1 MKMNRER
8 QLELIPGGSQTR
20 SKTGRFTDATP
31 KTITKGQGA
40 YVWGDNGNKMLDY
53 IMGLGAILLGYNTR
67 QEVNQ
72 AVNQQLR
79 RGSVFGLPSLL
90 EGELAEQLL
99 EYYPYYDMVRFG
111 KNGVDATTAA
121 VRLARA
127 ITGKYRILS
136 YGYHGCADWCEGR
149 SDNNRGIPIV
159 NRQYLTKFEF
169 NNTKIEQFEFDDVAA
184 VIIEQ
189 PPEEPHET
197 FYKDLAMLCRLHK
210 VIWIQ
215 DEIVTGFRYGVA
227 GAQGRYGFQPDLTC
241 IGKAMANGLPISA
254 LLGKKEHMKLFNE
267 GVSWSS
273 TFGGELTSIA
283 AAKECV
289 KIYTQENLSYYT
301 DELTNKLRSELRTV
315 LKDYAS
321 VDGVGGRLVLNFN
334 KEKEYL
340 QYLRYMH
347 SHNIFI
353 ADRPIFI
360 SMAHTIEHIQR
371 TVDLSGEA
379 IKSIGESQ

>member
-1 MKMNRER
+1 MDWET
-8 QLELIPGGSQTR
+8 QLKLVPGGSQTR
-20 SKTGRFTDATP
+20 SKTGRFTDITP
-31 KTITKGQGA
+31 KTITKGQGQ
-40 YVWGDNGNKMLDY
+40 YIWGGDGRRMLDFT
-53 IMGLGAILLGYNTR
+53 MGLGAILLGYNTR

-72 AVNQQLR
+72 AVNKQLE

-99 EYYPYYDMVRFG
+99 EYYPYYDMIRFG
-111 KNGVDATTAA
+111 RNGVDATTAA

-127 ITGKYRILS
+127 ITRKMGVAQF
-136 YGYHGCADWCEGR
+136 GYAGCADVFECV
-149 SDNNRGIPIV
+149 SDNKRGIPNFNDV
-159 NRQYLTKFEF
+159 CLYKFRF
-169 NNTKIEQFEFDDVAA
+169 NDIKSLQNILERADNYIGT
-184 VIIEQ
+184 VILEQ

-227 GAQGRYGFQPDLTC
+227 GAQGRYGFEPDLTC
-241 IGKAMANGLPISA
+241 LSKALGNGMPISA

-273 TFGGELTSIA
+273 TFGGELTAIA

-289 KIYTQENLSYYT
+289 RIYATEDLQYYT
-301 DELTNKLRSELRTV
+301 NELTERLKRELRAV
-315 LKDYAS
+315 LSDYAT
-321 VDGVGGRLVLNFN
+321 VEGVGGRLVLNFK
-334 KEKEYL
+334 KESDRMH
-340 QYLRYMH
+340 YLRYMH

-353 ADRPIFI
+353 MDVPIFI
-360 SMAHTIEHIQR
+360 SMAHTLENIEKTIN
-371 TVDLSGEA
+371 LSGEA
-379 IKSIGESQ
+379 IESIH

>member
-1 MKMNRER
+1 MDWKR
-8 QLELIPGGSQTR
+8 QQEIISGGSQTR
-20 SKTGRFTDATP
+20 SKVGRFTDISPT
-31 KTITKGQGA
+31 TIAKGQGA
-40 YVWGDNGNKMLDY
+40 YVYGDDGRKYLDY
-53 IMGLGAILLGYNTR
+53 LCGLGAILLGYNTR

-72 AVNQQLR
+72 AVNKQLE

-111 KNGVDATTAA
+111 RNGVDATTAA

-127 ITGKYRILS
+127 ITGKDKIFHS
-136 YGYHGCADWCEGR
+136 GYHGCADWYECD
-149 SDNNRGIPIV
+149 SSNNQGIPSF
-159 NRQYLTKFEF
+159 NLDLLYHFNF
-169 NNTKIEQFEFDDVAA
+169 NNLDYLNSTLESGEFAC

-189 PPEEPHET
+189 PPEEPSEN

-227 GAQGRYGFQPDLTC
+227 GAQGRYGFEPDLTC
-241 IGKAMANGLPISA
+241 IGKCMANGLPISA

-273 TFGGELTSIA
+273 TFGGELTAIA

-289 KIYTQENLSYYT
+289 KIYATEDLQYYT
-301 DELTNKLRSELRTV
+301 NELTERLKREIRVV
-315 LKDYAS
+315 LSDYAT
-321 VDGVGGRLVLNFN
+321 VEGVGGRLVLNFK
-334 KEKEYL
+334 KESDRMHYL
-340 QYLRYMH
+340 KYMH

-353 ADRPIFI
+353 MDVPIFI
-360 SMAHTIEHIQR
+360 SMAHTQENIDRTIE
-371 TVDLSGEA
+371 LSGEA
-379 IKSIGESQ
+379 IESIR